1 MPSSPEINRIKVA
14 GTKYA
19 QDFLVQKYYDEY
31 KELYE
36 AYLANRGVTDNRK
49 RTELVD
55 EREILKQRLAENK

>member
-31 KELYE
+31 EELYE
-36 AYLANRGVTDNRK
+36 AYLENRGIFTKPKVGN
-49 RTELVD
+49 LVD
-55 EREILKQRLAENK
+55 EREIRKQRLSENK